1 MGANTRTFFTAN
13 HRTNSLLEETARP
26 GTNTGDRPSSVVS
39 SRASTAQISSVAELG
54 LDVSSFEY
62 KLRGEEGA

>member
-1 MGANTRTFFTAN
+1 MGANTRSFFTVS
-13 HRTNSLLEETARP
+13 HRADTLPEETTRP
-26 GTNTGDRPSSVVS
+26 GTNTGDRPRSVVS